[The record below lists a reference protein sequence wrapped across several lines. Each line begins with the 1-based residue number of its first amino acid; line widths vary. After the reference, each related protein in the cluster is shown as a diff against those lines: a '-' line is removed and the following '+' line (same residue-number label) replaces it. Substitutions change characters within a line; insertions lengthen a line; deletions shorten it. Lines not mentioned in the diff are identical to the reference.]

1 MKNRLLFL
9 CLACLWLMNSGAAAQ
24 PVQSPRQ
31 VITLSDGWEY
41 RPVSSV
47 GKKAPFTPVAIPH
60 TWNVDYIPGTTL
72 YNRETM
78 VYQRP
83 LNITGEMKGKRLFL
97 YFEGVNS
104 AAHVFMNRRT
114 VGEHL
119 GGYTAF
125 CFEITNQVK
134 PGENLLEVW
143 VSNAYRTD
151 VLPISGDFNVYGG
164 IYRPCHLIVTEQ
176 DCITPSFYASPGV
189 FIHQQSISEEKAEIV
204 VESLLSLKGNGQGL
218 TLKTT
223 VTDAAD
229 KQVAVSEVPVTDSV
243 VKQAIRI
250 EHPVLWNGK
259 KNPYLY
265 HVAVEL
271 YEGDRLKDKVLQRT
285 GFRYFSVDTD
295 KGFFLNGDYLN
306 LYGFCRHE
314 DVAGKASALEQE
326 DYLLDMEL
334 IKETGATAM
343 RLAHYPHAEPMYDLS
358 DENGIILWT
367 EIPMCGPG
375 GQAFTGYVETEG
387 FKNNARQAVKELV
400 YQKFNHPSICF
411 WGIFNEILVSD
422 GKKFVEYDNPISF
435 TKELNALFKS
445 IDSSRLTA
453 LATCVDQT
461 YYLGCSDLIAWN
473 KYFGWY
479 KDAVPS
485 VSKFFDQA
493 HDTSKGQPVG
503 VSEYGAGASIHHH
516 QWPLVQ
522 EDRADSHFHPEEAQ
536 AYCHEGNWD
545 AFRKRPF
552 LWAKFIWVFADYQT
566 YMRQEGDTDGFNDK
580 GLLTYDRKTKK
591 DAFFFYKANWNPEP
605 MVYITSRRFVRRTNP
620 QTDVKV
626 YSNLSEVTLYVNGKK
641 QGTMKP
647 DEMRRIIWKD
657 IKLDKGQNDIRVE
670 GKSGK
675 TIQVDTCV
683 WYYLDK

>member
-164 IYRPCHLIVTEQ
+164 IHRPCHLIVTEQ

-422 GKKFVEYDNPISF
+422 GKKFVEYDNPIPF

-479 KDAVPS
+479 KDAAPS

>member
-164 IYRPCHLIVTEQ
+164 IHRPCHLIVTEQ

-479 KDAVPS
+479 KDAAPS